1 MITRLRLKVNLK
13 KWRLVLMAVLL
24 VLVNLPMF
32 AEAASTPV
40 TRSTAPLDLSTS
52 PLPISLA
59 AKPGQTVSTY
69 IKVKQAGGDTEQLQ
83 VHLLKFSAYGTS
95 GQPALSERGP
105 GDDYFDWVT
114 FDKPVFTAPNNVWQ
128 SIKMTI
134 KLPTTA
140 AFEYNYAVEFTRVG
154 DTLPV
159 QGRNIEGIAGG
170 TAVLVLLDAQAPGE
184 MRSLQLTSFGVQH
197 RVVEFLPTTFQVNL
211 YNNGNTYIQPTGDIF
226 ITQNNHQVGTVLL
239 NDENGNILAKTHRI
253 YSTVWA
259 DGFPYYEPLRIK
271 DRPDVDKHG
280 NPIMTLNWNLP
291 TNTEASNNNGD
302 ASTTDVT
309 EQTESTNPLSRLR
322 FGEYTARLVVV
333 YQDGYGRDVPI
344 TSTMSFWVIPWRIL
358 LVFLLILLVIG
369 FGIYS
374 AITGAMRRNRR
385 IQRLK
390 RKKR

>member
-1 MITRLRLKVNLK
+1 MKLN
-13 KWRLVLMAVLL
+13 KWRLIAMAVLL
-24 VLVNLPMF
+24 VFVNLSMF
-32 AEAASTPV
+32 ADAATAPT
-40 TRSTAPLDLSTS
+40 TRPTAPLDLSTS
-52 PLPISLA
+52 PLPIALA
-59 AKPGQTVSTY
+59 AKPGQTISTNV
-69 IKVKQAGGDTEQLQ
+69 KVKQAGGDTEQLQ

-114 FDKPVFTAPNNVWQ
+114 FDKPTFTAPNNVWQ

-154 DTLPV
+154 DNLPV

-170 TAVLVLLDAQAPGE
+170 TAVLVLLDAQAPNE
-184 MRSLQLTSFGVQH
+184 QRSLQLSSFGVQN
-197 RVVEFLPTTFQVNL
+197 RVVEFLPSTFEVNL

-259 DGFPYYEPLRIK
+259 DGFPYYEPQRIK
-271 DRPDVDKHG
+271 GKPSNDKHG

-291 TNTEASNNNGD
+291 TNTEAANNNGA

-309 EQTESTNPLSRLR
+309 MQAESSNPLSRFR

-344 TSTMSFWVIPWRIL
+344 TSTMNFWVIPWRIL
-358 LVFLLILLVIG
+358 LVFLAILLAFG
-369 FGIYS
+369 FAVYS
-374 AITGAMRRNRR
+374 LVNGAMRRNRR
-385 IQRLK
+385 MQRIK